1 MQRQIAQEVLNNVE
15 HGGETQKLV
24 DNLQPN
30 LGIENPSRHFVSDPT
45 NYFYNMFKNIRW
57 NLQNKIP
64 KFSSP
69 NFVSSVLVFLS
80 PLQRRRVPPSDVQSC
95 RKLV

>member
-45 NYFYNMFKNIRW
+45 NYFYNMFKNIR
-57 NLQNKIP
+57 
-64 KFSSP
+64 
-69 NFVSSVLVFLS
+69 
-80 PLQRRRVPPSDVQSC
+80 
-95 RKLV
+95 